1 MFGSHSLVTG
11 LTRGA
16 TTLITA
22 HRYTITEGRTMTTV
36 VNIADKF
43 SRFQDYWSPKLV
55 AECNGQHLKLVKL
68 KGEFVAH
75 THDNEDELFLVIDGA
90 LRIRLPDQELRLGAG
105 EFVVIPRGVR
115 HQPIAD
121 QEARVLLLEPAGTLN
136 TGDADDE
143 RTVPTPDRI

>member
-1 MFGSHSLVTG
+1 
-11 LTRGA
+11 
-16 TTLITA
+16 
-22 HRYTITEGRTMTTV
+22 MTTV

-43 SRFQDYWSPKLV
+43 SRFQDHWSPKLV
-55 AECNGQHLKLVKL
+55 AELNGQHLKLVKL

-75 THDNEDELFLVIDGA
+75 AHENEDELFLVIGGT
-90 LRIRLPDQELRLGAG
+90 LRIRLPDQELQLGPG

-121 QEARVLLLEPAGTLN
+121 EETRVLLLEPAGTLN

-143 RTVPTPDRI
+143 RTVLAPDRI